1 MLSLTPQI
9 QHKEG
14 DKSWA
19 SNDAPIPVTALSL
32 PEQMLG
38 IGFPRNLEG
47 TNITYV
53 VSE

>member
-19 SNDAPIPVTALSL
+19 SNGAPTPMIALSP

-38 IGFPRNLEG
+38 INFPRNLEG
-47 TNITYV
+47 TNITHV